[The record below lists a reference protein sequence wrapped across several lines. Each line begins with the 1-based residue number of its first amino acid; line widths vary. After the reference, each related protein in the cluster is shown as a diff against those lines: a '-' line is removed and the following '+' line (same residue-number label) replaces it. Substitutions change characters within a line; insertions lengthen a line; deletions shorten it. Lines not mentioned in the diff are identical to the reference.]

1 MDNIILKY
9 SYSPGFIG
17 EFIGKDLLISRTFET
32 RLQFFWHFDPGYFP
46 DNNDGRQYRRITTIK
61 DKLPD
66 ELQEILKKVM
76 QSDIKVIV
84 PEIIKTDR
92 IEYSTSA
99 HFKNEFYK
107 LQIQNEEKY
116 INIPYDISK
125 ILIEGNDAELFSDF
139 HTELKSWIDEEFE
152 VASEG
157 KAVKLNK

>member
-17 EFIGKDLLISRTFET
+17 EFICKDLLISRTFET

-61 DKLPD
+61 DKLPE

-125 ILIEGNDAELFSDF
+125 VLIEGNDAELFFDL

-152 VASEG
+152 IASEG